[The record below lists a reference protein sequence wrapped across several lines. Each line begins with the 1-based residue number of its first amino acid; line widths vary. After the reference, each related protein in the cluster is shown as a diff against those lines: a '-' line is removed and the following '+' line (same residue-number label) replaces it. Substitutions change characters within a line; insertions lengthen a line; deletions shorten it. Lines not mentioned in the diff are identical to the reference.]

1 MKLRL
6 KILSGFFI
14 LALMLSI
21 AGVWSIYELRS
32 VGTKVQELLSDNY
45 KSINASKMMIEALE
59 REDSGLL
66 LLLLGN
72 WQQGRRIISSADS
85 LFQAAFIIAANNIT
99 IPGEQRY
106 IDSIRI
112 RYQAYKELWQ
122 GPIIDIQKQGN
133 INWYLQN
140 LHEPFIAVKT
150 SVRNLGTLNDQFMFK
165 TASELQSKANR
176 AIMPGIVA
184 IIAALVFTFL
194 FNFFVNYYFVSPVTK
209 ITESVKKFLDRKIP
223 FDVQVETRDEIY
235 DLAESI
241 SRLCNITRR
250 ETTEL

>member
-6 KILSGFFI
+6 KILSGFII

-21 AGVWSIYELRS
+21 AGVWSIYELKS
-32 VGTKVQELLSDNY
+32 IGTSVQELLSDNY
-45 KSINASKMMIEALE
+45 KSINASKMMTEALE

-72 WQQGRRIISSADS
+72 WQEGRKIISSADS
-85 LFQAAFIIAANNIT
+85 LFQDAFIIAANNIT
-99 IPGEQRY
+99 IPGEQLY
-106 IDSIRI
+106 VDSIRI
-112 RYQAYKELWQ
+112 AYQAYKELWQ
-122 GPIIDIQKQGN
+122 GPIIDTERQGK
-133 INWYLQN
+133 INWYFQT
-140 LHEPFIAVKT
+140 LHEPFLVVKT
-150 SVRNLGTLNDQFMFK
+150 LVKKLGTLNDQFMFQ

-194 FNFFVNYYFVSPVTK
+194 FNFFVNYYFVSPVIR
-209 ITESVKKFLDRKIP
+209 ITASIKKFLDRKAP
-223 FDVQVETRDEIY
+223 FDARVETRDEIY

-241 SRLCNITRR
+241 SNLCSITKTQAA
-250 ETTEL
+250 EQ